1 MKKIKAFFAE
11 FGQFIK
17 RGNVLDL
24 AVGVIIGGAFSA
36 IVTAFTDKIVMPLI
50 NLLLSIGGSNGL
62 EKAYTFLRKVKDA
75 SGNIDLDRSIY
86 IDWGAFI
93 TAIINFLIIAF
104 TLFIIIKVA
113 MSSNKFLTDSVEKVK
128 KNIPTE
134 EEKKE
139 LEKMGVD
146 IHNRKAYRKALA
158 KLREA
163 KAKALE
169 EPKPQPK
176 KPTQEELLTDI
187 LAELKKQNQP
197 NIEVDN
203 LQNENK

>member
-24 AVGVIIGGAFSA
+24 AVGVIIGSAFSA
-36 IVTAFTDKIVMPLI
+36 IVTAFTDKIIMPLI

-62 EKAYTFLRKVKDA
+62 EKAYTFLKKVKDS

-104 TLFIIIKVA
+104 TLFIIIKVI
-113 MSSNKFLTDSVEKVK
+113 MSSNKLLNDSVEKVK

-134 EEKKE
+134 TEKKE
-139 LEKMGVD
+139 LEEMGVD
-146 IHNRKAYRKALA
+146 FHNRKVYRRALA
-158 KLREA
+158 KLREDKA

-169 EPKPQPK
+169 SPVPEPK

-187 LAELKKQNQP
+187 LAELKKQNQVSE
-197 NIEVDN
+197 NIE
-203 LQNENK
+203 NKQ

>member
-24 AVGVIIGGAFSA
+24 AVGVIIGSAFSA
-36 IVTAFTDKIVMPLI
+36 IVTAFTDKIIMPLI
-50 NLLLSIGGSNGL
+50 NLLLSLGGSNGL
-62 EKAYTFLRKVKDA
+62 EKAYTFLRRVED
-75 SGNIDLDRSIY
+75 SNGNIDLDRSIY

-104 TLFIIIKVA
+104 TLFIIIKIV
-113 MSSNKFLTDSVEKVK
+113 MSSNKFLNDSVEKVK

-134 EEKKE
+134 SEKKE
-139 LEKMGVD
+139 LEEMGVD
-146 IHNRKAYRKALA
+146 YHNRKAYRKALE
-158 KLREA
+158 KLRADKA

-169 EPKPQPK
+169 VSASEPK

-187 LAELKKQNQP
+187 LAELKKQNQT
-197 NIEVDN
+197 ETTTDVV
-203 LQNENK
+203 ENK

>member
-1 MKKIKAFFAE
+1 MKKIKEFFAE

-36 IVTAFTDKIVMPLI
+36 IVTAFTDKIIMPLI
-50 NLLLSIGGSNGL
+50 NLLLSLGGANGL
-62 EKAYTFLRKVKDA
+62 EKAYTFLRKVKDS

-93 TAIINFLIIAF
+93 TAIINFIIIAF

-146 IHNRKAYRKALA
+146 SHNRKAYRKALT
-158 KLREA
+158 KLREEKA

-169 EPKPQPK
+169 TPVIEPK

-187 LAELKKQNQP
+187 LAELKKQNQ
-197 NIEVDN
+197 IS
-203 LQNENK
+203 ENSENQQ

>member
-24 AVGVIIGGAFSA
+24 AVGVIIGSAFSA
-36 IVTAFTDKIVMPLI
+36 IVTAFTDKIIMPLI

-62 EKAYTFLRKVKDA
+62 EKAYTFLKKVKDS
-75 SGNIDLDRSIY
+75 SGNIDFDRSIY

-104 TLFIIIKVA
+104 TLFIIIKII
-113 MSSNKFLTDSVEKVK
+113 MSSNKFLNDSVEKVK

-134 EEKKE
+134 SEKKE
-139 LEKMGVD
+139 LEEMGVD
-146 IHNRKAYRKALA
+146 HHNRKAYRKALK
-158 KLREA
+158 KLREDKA
-163 KAKALE
+163 KVKALE
-169 EPKPQPK
+169 TPAPEPK
-176 KPTQEELLTDI
+176 KPTQEELLSDI
-187 LAELKKQNQP
+187 LAELKKQNQ
-197 NIEVDN
+197 IS
-203 LQNENK
+203 ENTENQQ